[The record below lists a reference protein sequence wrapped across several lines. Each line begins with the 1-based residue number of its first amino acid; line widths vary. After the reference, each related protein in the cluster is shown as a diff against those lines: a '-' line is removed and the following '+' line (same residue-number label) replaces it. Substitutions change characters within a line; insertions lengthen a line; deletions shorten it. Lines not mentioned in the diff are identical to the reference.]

1 MPSAVVVDNVFEA
14 AVLSASQTEDAVYP
28 LANLVDR
35 VAAVTYRMGAASGW
49 VEADL
54 GEETPLDTVGVVNHL
69 LTEAAT
75 VQIYAGAT
83 SPAGTL
89 VAEPDWAETNI
100 WAHVGSISPRY
111 VRLVFSDPANPAA
124 WGVEFGQLVGGVREV
139 LPLSRR
145 WGMGRETDRRDIV
158 HETVDGVVW
167 AYRRTEEPI
176 RRYSW
181 RLMIGDMETFET
193 LDKRLSGRV
202 RPFLWIEDT
211 AKVGAMYA
219 RLLRSNFE
227 AREIPDAGLE
237 AYDLD
242 WEIRAESRGSEVLA

>member
-1 MPSAVVVDNVFEA
+1 MPSAVVIDNVFES
-14 AVLSASQTEDAVYP
+14 AVLSASAAEDAVYP

-54 GEETPLDTVGVVNHL
+54 GDLETVDTVAIVNHNFTESAVVRIYDAGSPETL
-69 LTEAAT
+69 L
-75 VQIYAGAT
+75 
-83 SPAGTL
+83 
-89 VAEPDWAETNI
+89 AEPDWAETTI
-100 WAHVGSISPRY
+100 WAA
-111 VRLVFSDPANPAA
+111 FDPVAVSSLRIEIADPTNPAA
-124 WGVEFGQLVGGVREV
+124 WGVEFGQLVGGAREI

-211 AKVGAMYA
+211 AKVEAMYA